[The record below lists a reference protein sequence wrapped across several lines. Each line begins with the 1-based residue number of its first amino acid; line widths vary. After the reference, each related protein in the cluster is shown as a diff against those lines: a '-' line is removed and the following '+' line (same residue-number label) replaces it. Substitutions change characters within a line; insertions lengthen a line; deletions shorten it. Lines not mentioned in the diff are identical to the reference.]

1 MQVQQGKGVCDNLKF
16 MGVEIDEEKNKSRE
30 IEIELSTPN
39 SKIRVFA
46 IPTNEELVI
55 ARDTMS

>member
-1 MQVQQGKGVCDNLKF
+1 

-55 ARDTMS
+55 ARDTMSLVSKNKN